1 MSEEERR
8 PDLCVAIDW
17 ATRWLYLAI
26 HEDKNAESATHFFAH
41 VLANTPFVVHTLLTD
56 TGKEFTDR
64 FCTTGD
70 RQPTGRHLFD
80 QLCANQRIEYRLIQP
95 RHPPTNGIVERLN
108 GRIAEILGAERL
120 SPPLICKRRSQAT
133 FGRTITEFP
142 NALGTT

>member
-1 MSEEERR
+1 MWDIGRYSLSLTTAALRFALGLLLLFWR
-8 PDLCVAIDW
+8 AAVKTW
-17 ATRWLYLAI
+17 QVVYL
-26 HEDKNAESATHFFAH
+26 
-41 VLANTPFVVHTLLTD
+41 
-56 TGKEFTDR
+56 
-64 FCTTGD
+64 TTGD

-80 QLCANQRIEYRLIQP
+80 QLCANKRIEYRLIQP